1 MADTERWHVPV
12 PACESIALSSV
23 RADVVQLNL
32 APEGQEG
39 DSEELIKTKAV
50 EKGVLAVPGVV
61 STPFLWP
68 TKLTLRR
75 DSCRLVTRLHVCGL
89 VSA

>member
-1 MADTERWHVPV
+1 MADTERWHVLV
-12 PACESIALSSV
+12 STCGSVLLLSIRS
-23 RADVVQLNL
+23 DVVQLNL

-61 STPFLWP
+61 SIPL
-68 TKLTLRR
+68 L
-75 DSCRLVTRLHVCGL
+75 
-89 VSA
+89 